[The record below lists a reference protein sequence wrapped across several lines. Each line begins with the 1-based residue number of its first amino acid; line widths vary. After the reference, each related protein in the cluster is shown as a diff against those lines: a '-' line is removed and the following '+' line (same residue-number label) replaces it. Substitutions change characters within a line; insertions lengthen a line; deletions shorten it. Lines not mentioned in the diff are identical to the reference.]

1 MFLAWALGELENFT
15 RDCEIEGR
23 FGGVAA
29 SPRGEALGG
38 AVSGASEVRV
48 WLPRALKCLQDYF
61 WFDPALGGF
70 VLSRWRRAVQ
80 FLISDLE
87 DLVIPGR
94 CLALFHEKSI
104 ELFPIYDEEF
114 SNIVL

>member
-23 FGGVAA
+23 LGGVAA

-48 WLPRALKCLQDYF
+48 WLPRAFKCLQGYF

-70 VLSRWRRAVQ
+70 ILSRWRRVAQ
-80 FLISDLE
+80 FLISDRE
-87 DLVIPGR
+87 DLVVLGR
-94 CLALFHEKSI
+94 RLTLLHEKAT
-104 ELFPIYDEEF
+104 
-114 SNIVL
+114 V